1 MRDGFFFFS
10 MSVLYEFVCVYVVD
24 KSITFH
30 KVELVKLKYH
40 NFLGLCLSLVAGL
53 GARSC
58 YCSVPFRRPP
68 CYLYFC
74 PVLNSNRITA
84 ELLGRTVRYDGR
96 RPHQ

>member
-1 MRDGFFFFS
+1 MRDGFFFE
-10 MSVLYEFVCVYVVD
+10 YEFVCVYVVN
-24 KSITFH
+24 KRITFH

-68 CYLYFC
+68 
-74 PVLNSNRITA
+74 VLSV
-84 ELLGRTVRYDGR
+84 LLS
-96 RPHQ
+96 RPQF

>member
-1 MRDGFFFFS
+1 MRDGFFFE
-10 MSVLYEFVCVYVVD
+10 YEFVCVYVVN

-58 YCSVPFRRPP
+58 YCSVPFRP
-68 CYLYFC
+68 
-74 PVLNSNRITA
+74 PVLSV
-84 ELLGRTVRYDGR
+84 LLS
-96 RPHQ
+96 RPQF

>member
-1 MRDGFFFFS
+1 MRDGFFFE
-10 MSVLYEFVCVYVVD
+10 YEFVCVYVVN
-24 KSITFH
+24 KRITFH

-40 NFLGLCLSLVAGL
+40 NFLGLCWSRGQIVLLQ
-53 GARSC
+53 C
-58 YCSVPFRRPP
+58 IVPPSP

>member
-1 MRDGFFFFS
+1 MRDGFFFE
-10 MSVLYEFVCVYVVD
+10 YEFVCVYVVN

-68 CYLYFC
+68 
-74 PVLNSNRITA
+74 VLSV
-84 ELLGRTVRYDGR
+84 LLS
-96 RPHQ
+96 RPQF